1 MLHII
6 TVNIYIFC
14 DLSFVHVAVC
24 CPPRPEPLKICRVHS
39 MCVVPAYARAS
50 FQVQQGSFLGVHRP
64 LAPHRHVIPHLLPK
78 PGGRRKVWRRSL
90 GSFFTFL
97 LVLSFS
103 EERPAHRPSPLVFPP
118 TYSPLLFP
126 QVTHRLGERGQ
137 LSRADFFQL
146 NQNHLQ
152 RRDQN

>member
-6 TVNIYIFC
+6 TVTIYIFC
-14 DLSFVHVAVC
+14 DLSFAHDVVC
-24 CPPRPEPLKICRVHS
+24 CPPRPEPIKIRQVHS
-39 MCVVPAYARAS
+39 MRIAPAYAIPS
-50 FQVQQGSFLGVHRP
+50 FKVQQGSFLGVHRS

-78 PGGRRKVWRRSL
+78 PGGRRKVWRQSL

-103 EERPAHRPSPLVFPP
+103 EKRLAHRPLSLVFPP

-126 QVTHRLGERGQ
+126 QVTHRLGERG
-137 LSRADFFQL
+137 
-146 NQNHLQ
+146 
-152 RRDQN
+152 